1 MTRRAAPQLGV
12 DRMASTSW
20 SGKPAVKPLA
30 HQGRA
35 SARGL
40 EGRPTLQH
48 PYASDQTGWKSR
60 CRASFS
66 LAIKHGIYREVGHAV
81 AGDEIGV
88 INSIR
93 ALAAAGVIS
102 RLGCIVR
109 HRSLGYTANAMAVW
123 DVPDTTVDAVAA
135 RMVVNSR
142 VTLCYRR
149 RRSPPDWPYNLFCMV
164 HAKSRAEALAIVDDL
179 NAIADASYSDRAV
192 LFSTRCF
199 KQRGAVFSRLGLAAS
214 GRLN

>member
-66 LAIKHGIYREVGHAV
+66 LAIKHGIYRDRPLYG
-81 AGDEIGV
+81 I
-88 INSIR
+88 
-93 ALAAAGVIS
+93 
-102 RLGCIVR
+102 
-109 HRSLGYTANAMAVW
+109 
-123 DVPDTTVDAVAA
+123 DVPKGGALERNHNEGSRPWAKLA
-135 RMVVNSR
+135 RLVS
-142 VTLCYRR
+142 
-149 RRSPPDWPYNLFCMV
+149 
-164 HAKSRAEALAIVDDL
+164 I
-179 NAIADASYSDRAV
+179 
-192 LFSTRCF
+192 
-199 KQRGAVFSRLGLAAS
+199 
-214 GRLN
+214 